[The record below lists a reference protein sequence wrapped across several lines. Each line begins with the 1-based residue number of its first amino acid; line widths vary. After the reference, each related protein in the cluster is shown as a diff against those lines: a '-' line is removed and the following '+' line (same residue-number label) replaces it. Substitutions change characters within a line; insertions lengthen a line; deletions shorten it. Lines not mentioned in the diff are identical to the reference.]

1 MNQTRDS
8 HKHYQKIGKT
18 PRIHPCCH
26 PCASRK
32 EDSAPLSY
40 QISTAW
46 TVFMLD
52 FLRVMDLDDLFVK
65 LDVCGRIVD
74 ENTRNMDRGY

>member
-1 MNQTRDS
+1 
-8 HKHYQKIGKT
+8 
-18 PRIHPCCH
+18 
-26 PCASRK
+26 
-32 EDSAPLSY
+32 
-40 QISTAW
+40 
-46 TVFMLD
+46 MLD